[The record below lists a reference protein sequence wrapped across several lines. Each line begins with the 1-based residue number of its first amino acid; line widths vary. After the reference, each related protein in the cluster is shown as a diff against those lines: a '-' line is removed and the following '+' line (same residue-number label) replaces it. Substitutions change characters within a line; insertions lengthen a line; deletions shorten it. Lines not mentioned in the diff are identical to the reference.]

1 MIWQIYKVFFTYH
14 FTRSLSFVAAAKFSL
29 FTFHFSLKIANF
41 ANSFAKLQCTRQ
53 FKEKQAFLLHC
64 SRFFV
69 TLASP
74 KLLHLGKAQI
84 NLAFHS
90 TFRNFANKNKT
101 FYNTTMLQIR
111 CKNNNMTKSFP
122 EGTSLLD
129 VYQEFADDIK
139 LPYPV
144 VSAKVNN
151 ASQGLKFRLYQNR
164 DVEFLDAREGSGH
177 RVYVRSLCFVLYK
190 ATQDLFPGSK
200 LFIEH
205 TISRGYYCNFKKKG
219 YEPMVEG
226 DVEKIRER
234 MQEIIN
240 LDMPFRRNEATTEEA
255 LRVFAE
261 RGLTDK
267 VKLLESSGQIYSDY
281 YMLGDTAD
289 YYYGPLVPS
298 AGYLTVWG
306 LETYHDGM
314 LLRVPD
320 WNNPTQLAEKV
331 DMPKTYEM
339 FAEKTKWDIIMR
351 LSNAGD
357 VNKAI
362 LKGHASE
369 LIQVSE
375 ALQEKKIVQIA
386 EEIDRRFHDEE
397 NPVRMV
403 LITGPSSSGKTT
415 FCKRLSVQLLACGLR
430 PLSFSTDDYFVN
442 RLDTPKLPNGDYD
455 FDNIETVEYH
465 LLEDHLL
472 RLMKGER
479 VEIPEYNFV
488 TGKREW
494 NGKKLKLAGDTV
506 LIIEGIHALN
516 PLLTKKIPDSLKYK
530 IYISALTSIS
540 LDDHNWI
547 PVRDNRLLRRII
559 RDYNKGAYTAQQTI
573 AQWKNV
579 CEAEDQWIFPFQE
592 TADAM
597 FNSALNIEFAV
608 LRTHA
613 EIILASVPKNCD
625 EYAEAH
631 RLLKFLRYFI
641 PISDKEIPPT
651 SIMREF
657 VGGSSFKYPR

>member
-1 MIWQIYKVFFTYH
+1 
-14 FTRSLSFVAAAKFSL
+14 
-29 FTFHFSLKIANF
+29 
-41 ANSFAKLQCTRQ
+41 
-53 FKEKQAFLLHC
+53 
-64 SRFFV
+64 
-69 TLASP
+69 
-74 KLLHLGKAQI
+74 
-84 NLAFHS
+84 
-90 TFRNFANKNKT
+90 
-101 FYNTTMLQIR
+101 MLQIR
-111 CKNNNMTKSFP
+111 CKNNNTTKSFP

-151 ASQGLKFRLYQNR
+151 TSQGLKFRLFQNR
-164 DVEFLDAREGSGH
+164 DVEFMDAREGSGH
-177 RVYVRSLCFVLYK
+177 RAYVRSLCFLLYK

-200 LFIEH
+200 LFVEH
-205 TISRGYYCNFKKKG
+205 TISRGYYCNFKKRAGEQLK
-219 YEPMVEG
+219 ES
-226 DVEKIRER
+226 DVERIAER
-234 MQEIIN
+234 MQEIVN
-240 LDMPFRRNEATTEEA
+240 VDMPFRRNEATNEEA
-255 LRVFAE
+255 IRVFAE
-261 RGLTDK
+261 RGFTDK
-267 VKLLESSGQIYSDY
+267 VKLLETSGQIYSDY
-281 YMLGDTAD
+281 YMLGDTVD

-298 AGYLTVWG
+298 AGYLKVWA
-306 LETYHDGM
+306 LEPYHDGM

-320 WNNPTQLAEKV
+320 WNNPMVLAEKV

-339 FAEKTKWDIIMR
+339 FAEKTRWDIIMH

-386 EEIDRRFHDEE
+386 EEIDRRFRDEK
-397 NPVRMV
+397 NPVRLV

-430 PLSFSTDDYFVN
+430 PYSISTDDYFVN
-442 RLDTPKLPNGDYD
+442 RVDTPKLPNGDYD
-455 FDNIETVEYH
+455 FDNIEAVEYN
-465 LLEDHLL
+465 LLEEHLT

-479 VEIPEYNFV
+479 VEVPEYNFV
-488 TGKREW
+488 TGKREY
-494 NGKKLKLAGDTV
+494 NGKKVKLANDSV

-516 PLLTKKIPDSLKYK
+516 PLLTQKIADSMKFK
-530 IYISALTSIS
+530 VYISALTSIS

-559 RDYNKGAYTAQQTI
+559 RDYNKGAFTAQQTI
-573 AQWKNV
+573 SQWKNV
-579 CEAEDQWIFPFQE
+579 CEAEDKWIFPFQE
-592 TADAM
+592 TADVM

-613 EIILASVPKNCD
+613 EIILASVPKNCP
-625 EYAEAH
+625 EYSEAH
-631 RLLKFLRYFI
+631 RLLKFIHYFI

-657 VGGSSFKYPR
+657 VGGSSFKY

>member
-1 MIWQIYKVFFTYH
+1 
-14 FTRSLSFVAAAKFSL
+14 
-29 FTFHFSLKIANF
+29 
-41 ANSFAKLQCTRQ
+41 
-53 FKEKQAFLLHC
+53 
-64 SRFFV
+64 
-69 TLASP
+69 
-74 KLLHLGKAQI
+74 
-84 NLAFHS
+84 
-90 TFRNFANKNKT
+90 
-101 FYNTTMLQIR
+101 MLQIR
-111 CKNNNMTKSFP
+111 CKNNNVTKSFA
-122 EGTSLLD
+122 EGTSLLE
-129 VYQEFADDIK
+129 VYQAFADEIQ

-151 ASQGLKFRLYQNR
+151 TSQGLKFRLFQNR

-177 RVYVRSLCFVLYK
+177 RVYVRSLSFLLYK
-190 ATQDLFPGSK
+190 ATQDVFPGSK

-205 TISRGYYCNFKKKG
+205 SLSRGYYCNLKKRPPLTPPAG
-219 YEPMVEG
+219 GGLVTDE
-226 DVEKIRER
+226 DVAKIKAR
-234 MQEIIN
+234 MQEIVS
-240 LDMPFRRNEATTEEA
+240 LDMPFRRTEATTEEA
-255 LRVFAE
+255 IRVFTE
-261 RGLTDK
+261 RGFQDK
-267 VKLLESSGQIYSDY
+267 VKLLETSGQIYSDY
-281 YMLGDTAD
+281 YTLGDTVD

-298 AGYLTVWG
+298 AGYLQVWDLERYEEG
-306 LETYHDGM
+306 L

-320 WNNPTQLAEKV
+320 WNNPSKVAEKV
-331 DMPKTYEM
+331 AQPKTFGM
-339 FAEKTKWDIIMR
+339 FAEKTRWDIIMR

-362 LKGHASE
+362 MRGYASE

-386 EEIDRRFHDEE
+386 EEIDQRFHQEKD
-397 NPVRMV
+397 PVRIV

-430 PLSFSTDDYFVN
+430 PVSFSTDDYFVN
-442 RLDTPKLPNGDYD
+442 RVDTPKLPNGDYD
-455 FDNIETVEYH
+455 FDNIETVDYH
-465 LLEDHLL
+465 LMEEHLT
-472 RLMKGER
+472 RLMAGER

-488 TGKREW
+488 TGKREM
-494 NGKKLKLAGDTV
+494 NGKKLKLGGDTV

-516 PLLTKKIPDSLKYK
+516 PLLTQKLPDSLKYK

-579 CEAEDQWIFPFQE
+579 CEAENQWIFPYQE
-592 TADAM
+592 SADAM

-613 EIILASVPKNCD
+613 EIILSSVPKNCP
-625 EYAEAH
+625 EYSEAH
-631 RLLKFLRYFI
+631 RLLKFIHFFL
-641 PISDKEIPPT
+641 PVSDKEIPPT

-657 VGGSSFKYPR
+657 VGGSSFKY

>member
-1 MIWQIYKVFFTYH
+1 
-14 FTRSLSFVAAAKFSL
+14 
-29 FTFHFSLKIANF
+29 
-41 ANSFAKLQCTRQ
+41 
-53 FKEKQAFLLHC
+53 
-64 SRFFV
+64 
-69 TLASP
+69 
-74 KLLHLGKAQI
+74 
-84 NLAFHS
+84 
-90 TFRNFANKNKT
+90 
-101 FYNTTMLQIR
+101 MLQIR
-111 CKNNNMTKSFP
+111 CKNNNVTKSFP
-122 EGTSLLD
+122 EGSSLLD
-129 VYQEFADDIK
+129 VYQEFADEIR

-151 ASQGLKFRLYQNR
+151 TSQGLKFRLYQNR

-177 RVYVRSLCFVLYK
+177 RVYVRSLCFLLYK
-190 ATQDLFPGSK
+190 ATQDVFPGSK

-205 TISRGYYCNFKKKG
+205 SLSRGYYCNFKKKTA
-219 YEPMVEG
+219 ESLQDD
-226 DVEKIRER
+226 DVFLIKAR
-234 MQEIIN
+234 MKEIVG
-240 LDMPFRRNEATTEEA
+240 LDMPFRRTEATTEEA
-255 LRVFAE
+255 VRVFTE
-261 RGLTDK
+261 RGFQDK
-267 VKLLESSGQIYSDY
+267 VKLLETSGQAYSDY
-281 YMLGDTAD
+281 YTLGDTVD

-298 AGYLTVWG
+298 AGYLQVWDLERYEEG
-306 LETYHDGM
+306 L

-320 WNNPTQLAEKV
+320 WNNPSRVAEKV
-331 DMPKTYEM
+331 AQPKTFSM
-339 FAEKTKWDIIMR
+339 FAEKTRWDIIMR

-362 LKGHASE
+362 MRGYASE

-386 EEIDRRFHDEE
+386 EEIDRRFHQEKD
-397 NPVRMV
+397 PVRIV

-415 FCKRLSVQLLACGLR
+415 FCKRLSIQLLACGLR
-430 PLSFSTDDYFVN
+430 PVSFSTDDYFVN

-455 FDNIETVEYH
+455 FDNIETVDYH
-465 LLEDHLL
+465 LMEDHLM
-472 RLMKGER
+472 RLMAGER

-488 TGKREW
+488 TGKREY
-494 NGKKLKLAGDTV
+494 NGKRLKLGSDTV

-516 PLLTKKIPDSLKYK
+516 PLLTQKIDDTLKYK

-559 RDYNKGAYTAQQTI
+559 RDYNKGAYTARQTI

-613 EIILASVPKNCD
+613 EIILSSVPRNCP

-631 RLLKFLRYFI
+631 RLLKFIHFFL
-641 PISDKEIPPT
+641 PVSDKEIPPT

-657 VGGSSFKYPR
+657 VGGSSFKY

>member
-1 MIWQIYKVFFTYH
+1 
-14 FTRSLSFVAAAKFSL
+14 
-29 FTFHFSLKIANF
+29 
-41 ANSFAKLQCTRQ
+41 
-53 FKEKQAFLLHC
+53 
-64 SRFFV
+64 
-69 TLASP
+69 
-74 KLLHLGKAQI
+74 
-84 NLAFHS
+84 
-90 TFRNFANKNKT
+90 
-101 FYNTTMLQIR
+101 MLQIR
-111 CKNNNMTKSFP
+111 CKNINVTKSFP

-129 VYQEFADDIK
+129 VYQEFQNEIN

-151 ASQGLKFRLYQNR
+151 VSQGLKFRLFQNR

-177 RVYVRSLCFVLYK
+177 RVYVRSLSFLLYK
-190 ATQDLFPGSK
+190 ATQDIFPSSK

-205 TISRGYYCNFKKKG
+205 SLCRGYYCNFKKG
-219 YEPMVEG
+219 VRRQETGDRSRETG
-226 DVEKIRER
+226 DGRQETGDRSQLTDEDVERIKTR
-234 MQEIIN
+234 MQEIVD
-240 LDMPFRRNEATTEEA
+240 LDMPFRRTEATTEEA
-255 LRVFAE
+255 IRVFTE
-261 RGLTDK
+261 RGFSDK
-267 VKLLESSGQIYSDY
+267 VKLLETSGQVYSDY
-281 YMLGDTAD
+281 YTLGDTVD

-298 AGYLTVWG
+298 AGYLKVWD
-306 LETYHDGM
+306 LERYEDGM

-320 WNNPTQLAEKV
+320 WNNPSQVAEKV
-331 DMPKTYEM
+331 SQPKTFGM
-339 FAEKTKWDIIMR
+339 FAEKTRWDIIMR

-362 LKGHASE
+362 MRGHASE

-386 EEIDRRFHDEE
+386 EEIDRRFHQEQD
-397 NPVRMV
+397 PVRIV

-430 PLSFSTDDYFVN
+430 PVSFSTDDYFVN
-442 RLDTPKLPNGDYD
+442 RVDTPKLPNGDYD
-455 FDNIETVEYH
+455 FDNIETVEYA
-465 LLEDHLL
+465 LLEDHLQ
-472 RLMKGER
+472 RLMQGER

-488 TGKREW
+488 TGKREY

-516 PLLTKKIPDSLKYK
+516 PLLTKKLPDSLKYK

-579 CEAEDQWIFPFQE
+579 CQAEDQWIFPYQE
-592 TADAM
+592 TADVM

-613 EIILASVPKNCD
+613 EIILASVPRNCP
-625 EYAEAH
+625 EYSEAH
-631 RLLKFLRYFI
+631 RLLKFIHFFL
-641 PISDKEIPPT
+641 PVSDKEIPPT

-657 VGGSSFKYPR
+657 VGGSSFKY

>member
-1 MIWQIYKVFFTYH
+1 
-14 FTRSLSFVAAAKFSL
+14 
-29 FTFHFSLKIANF
+29 
-41 ANSFAKLQCTRQ
+41 
-53 FKEKQAFLLHC
+53 
-64 SRFFV
+64 
-69 TLASP
+69 
-74 KLLHLGKAQI
+74 
-84 NLAFHS
+84 
-90 TFRNFANKNKT
+90 
-101 FYNTTMLQIR
+101 
-111 CKNNNMTKSFP
+111 MTKSFP

-219 YEPMVEG
+219 YEPLVEG
-226 DVEKIRER
+226 DVERIRER

-455 FDNIETVEYH
+455 FDNIETVEYN

>member
-1 MIWQIYKVFFTYH
+1 
-14 FTRSLSFVAAAKFSL
+14 
-29 FTFHFSLKIANF
+29 
-41 ANSFAKLQCTRQ
+41 
-53 FKEKQAFLLHC
+53 
-64 SRFFV
+64 
-69 TLASP
+69 
-74 KLLHLGKAQI
+74 
-84 NLAFHS
+84 
-90 TFRNFANKNKT
+90 
-101 FYNTTMLQIR
+101 MLQIR
-111 CKNNNMTKSFP
+111 CKNNNTTKRFP

-129 VYQEFADDIK
+129 IYQEFADEIQ

-151 ASQGLKFRLYQNR
+151 VSQGLKFRVFQNR
-164 DVEFLDAREGSGH
+164 DVEFLDASEGSGH

-190 ATQDLFPGSK
+190 ATQDMFPGSK

-205 TISRGYYCNFKKKG
+205 TLCRGYYCNFKKRNN
-219 YEPMVEG
+219 EPLSDD
-226 DVEKIRER
+226 DVSSIRQQMQKI
-234 MQEIIN
+234 ID
-240 LDMPFRRNEATTEEA
+240 LDMPFHRTEATNEEA
-255 LRVFAE
+255 IRVFTE
-261 RGLTDK
+261 RGFADK
-267 VKLLESSGQIYSDY
+267 IKLLETSGQIYSDY
-281 YMLGDTAD
+281 YMLGDTVD

-298 AGYLTVWG
+298 AGYLKVWELERYEDG
-306 LETYHDGM
+306 L

-320 WNNPTQLAEKV
+320 WNNPLKLAEKV
-331 DMPKTYEM
+331 DQPKTFEM
-339 FAEKTKWDIIMR
+339 FAEKTRWDIIMR

-362 LKGHASE
+362 KRGYASE

-375 ALQEKKIVQIA
+375 ALQEKKVVQIA
-386 EEIDRRFHDEE
+386 EEIERRFHREE
-397 NPVRMV
+397 DPIRLV

-415 FCKRLSVQLLACGLR
+415 FCRRLSVQLLACGLR
-430 PLSFSTDDYFVN
+430 PVSFSTDDYFVN
-442 RLDTPKLPNGDYD
+442 RVDTPKLPNGDYD
-455 FDNIETVEYH
+455 FDNIETVEYS

-472 RLMKGER
+472 RLMQGER

-488 TGKREW
+488 TGKREY
-494 NGKKLKLAGDTV
+494 NGKKLKLSGDTV

-516 PLLTKKIPDSLKYK
+516 PLLTKKIPDALKYK

-547 PVRDNRLLRRII
+547 PTRDNRLLRRII

-573 AQWKNV
+573 SQWKNV
-579 CEAEDQWIFPFQE
+579 CQAEDQWIFPYQE
-592 TADAM
+592 TADVM

-613 EIILASVPKNCD
+613 EIILASVPRNCP

-631 RLLKFLRYFI
+631 RLLKFIHYFL

-657 VGGSSFKYPR
+657 VGGSSFKESSF

>member
-1 MIWQIYKVFFTYH
+1 
-14 FTRSLSFVAAAKFSL
+14 
-29 FTFHFSLKIANF
+29 
-41 ANSFAKLQCTRQ
+41 
-53 FKEKQAFLLHC
+53 
-64 SRFFV
+64 
-69 TLASP
+69 
-74 KLLHLGKAQI
+74 
-84 NLAFHS
+84 
-90 TFRNFANKNKT
+90 
-101 FYNTTMLQIR
+101 MLQIR
-111 CKNNNMTKSFP
+111 CKNNNITKSFP
-122 EGTSLLD
+122 EGASLLD
-129 VYQEFADDIK
+129 VYQEFADELK
-139 LPYPV
+139 MPFPV
-144 VSAKVNN
+144 VAANVNN
-151 ASQGLKFRLYQNR
+151 TPQGLKFRLYQNR
-164 DVEFLDAREGSGH
+164 DVEFLDARVGAGH

-205 TISRGYYCNFKKKG
+205 TISRGYYCNFKKRNNDPLT
-219 YEPMVEG
+219 ES
-226 DVEKIRER
+226 DIQHFSER

-255 LRVFAE
+255 VRVFAE
-261 RGLTDK
+261 RGFSDK
-267 VKLLESSGQIYSDY
+267 VKLLETSGQIYSDY
-281 YMLGDTAD
+281 YTLGDTAD
-289 YYYGPLVPS
+289 FYYGPLVPS
-298 AGYLTVWG
+298 AGYITVWG
-306 LETYHDGM
+306 LEPYHDGM

-320 WNNPTQLAEKV
+320 WNDPSRLAEKV

-339 FAEKTKWDIIMR
+339 FAEKTRWDIIMR

-386 EEIDRRFHDEE
+386 EEIDRRFHQEE
-397 NPVRMV
+397 NPLRIV

-430 PLSFSTDDYFVN
+430 PYSISTDDYFVN
-442 RLDTPKLPNGDYD
+442 RVDTPRLPNGDYD
-455 FDNIETVEYH
+455 FDNIETVEYK
-465 LLEDHLL
+465 LLEDHLT

-479 VEIPEYNFV
+479 VEVPEYNFT

-494 NGKKLKLAGDTV
+494 NGKKLKLNNDTI

-516 PLLTKKIPDSLKYK
+516 PLLTKSIPDSAKFK

-559 RDYNKGAYTAQQTI
+559 RDYNKGAFTAQQTI
-573 AQWKNV
+573 SQWPNV
-579 CEAEDQWIFPFQE
+579 CEAEDQWIFPYQE
-592 TADAM
+592 TADVM

-608 LRTHA
+608 LRPHA
-613 EIILASVPKNCD
+613 EIILASVPKNCP
-625 EYAEAH
+625 EYTDAH
-631 RLLKFLRYFI
+631 RLLKFLHYFM
-641 PISDKEIPPT
+641 PVSDKEIPPT

-657 VGGSSFKYPR
+657 VGGSSFKY

>member
-1 MIWQIYKVFFTYH
+1 
-14 FTRSLSFVAAAKFSL
+14 
-29 FTFHFSLKIANF
+29 
-41 ANSFAKLQCTRQ
+41 
-53 FKEKQAFLLHC
+53 
-64 SRFFV
+64 
-69 TLASP
+69 
-74 KLLHLGKAQI
+74 
-84 NLAFHS
+84 
-90 TFRNFANKNKT
+90 
-101 FYNTTMLQIR
+101 MLQIR
-111 CKNNNMTKSFP
+111 CKNTGVTKSVQ

-129 VYQEFADDIK
+129 VYQEFADEIK

-151 ASQGLKFRLYQNR
+151 VSQGLKFRLYQNR

-190 ATQDLFPGSK
+190 ATQDVFPGSK

-205 TISRGYYCNFKKKG
+205 SLCRGYYCNFKKRTP
-219 YEPMVEG
+219 EPLTDE
-226 DVEKIRER
+226 DVRRISQR
-234 MQEIIN
+234 MQEIIA
-240 LDMPFRRNEATTEEA
+240 LDMPFRRTEATNEETV
-255 LRVFAE
+255 RVFTE
-261 RGLTDK
+261 RGFADK
-267 VKLLESSGQIYSDY
+267 VKLLETSGQIYSHY
-281 YMLGDTAD
+281 YTLGDTVD

-298 AGYLTVWG
+298 AGYLTVWALERYEQG
-306 LETYHDGM
+306 L
-314 LLRVPD
+314 LLRIPD
-320 WNNPTQLAEKV
+320 WNDPSRLAEKV
-331 DMPKTYEM
+331 DQPKTFGM
-339 FAEKTKWDIIMR
+339 FAEKTRWDIIMR

-362 LKGHASE
+362 QRGYASE

-386 EEIDRRFHDEE
+386 EDIFARCEKSNGR
-397 NPVRMV
+397 NPIV

-415 FCKRLSVQLLACGLR
+415 FCKRLSIQLLACGLR

-442 RLDTPKLPNGDYD
+442 RVDTPKLPNGDYD
-455 FDNIETVEYH
+455 FDNIETVEYS

-472 RLMKGER
+472 RLIKGER

-488 TGKREW
+488 TGQREW
-494 NGKKLKLAGDTV
+494 NGKRLKLSPDTV

-516 PLLTKKIPDSLKYK
+516 PLLTQKIDDAMKYK

-547 PVRDNRLLRRII
+547 PVSDNRLLRRII
-559 RDYNKGAYTAQQTI
+559 RDYNKGAFTARETI
-573 AQWKNV
+573 SVWNNV
-579 CEAEDQWIFPFQE
+579 CEAEEKWIVPFQE
-592 TADAM
+592 TADVM
-597 FNSALNIEFAV
+597 FNSSLNIEFAV

-613 EIILASVPKNCD
+613 EIILASVPKNCP

-631 RLLKFLRYFI
+631 RLLKFLHYFL

-657 VGGSSFKYPR
+657 VGGSSFKY